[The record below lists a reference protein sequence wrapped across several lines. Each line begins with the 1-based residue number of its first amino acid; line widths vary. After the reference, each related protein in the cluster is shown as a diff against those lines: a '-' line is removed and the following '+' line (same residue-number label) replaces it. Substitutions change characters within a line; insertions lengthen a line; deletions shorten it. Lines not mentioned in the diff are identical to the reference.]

1 MTLAQLARHRAGEST
16 APRHAARKHHEATS
30 RKTGNA
36 RVGEMMQAH
45 GRDCDPS
52 VKTLP
57 CQGGRSENFVVLVL
71 RRHASGRCD
80 DDSIERVHTPPSPS
94 FKSPFPPRG
103 RISSTI
109 TASRCEGPRSSARE
123 ARPDN
128 PTRSCAASPSTPS
141 RFVPTPAKPLSP
153 TARRRNTPPRLH
165 ATAPGVEPTRLNPRR
180 WFDCRRRRP
189 RRRPELETREDR
201 GSSGGT
207 SPRGG
212 NPRGGPG

>member
-36 RVGEMMQAH
+36 RVGEMFFASS
-45 GRDCDPS
+45 DSS
-52 VKTLP
+52 VRRLFLAKV
-57 CQGGRSENFVVLVL
+57 GARKISSSWSYA
-71 RRHASGRCD
+71 RHASGRCD

-94 FKSPFPPRG
+94 FTSPFPPRG
-103 RISSTI
+103 RISATI

-128 PTRSCAASPSTPS
+128 PTRSCAVSPSTPS

-153 TARRRNTPPRLH
+153 TARRRSTPPRLH

-180 WFDCRRRRP
+180 WFDCRRGRP

-201 GSSGGT
+201 GSSGGM